1 MNKVLNRDQQ
11 LDFDGLEDYLR
22 FFLDTIEEYKHDWE
36 ISTDEI
42 QRFNNELNRFKD
54 IVNSSSYIPG
64 EIKDAVN
71 NISYNVGKKSIFKK
85 WLRYV
90 FLWRSDAYRLYHLEK
105 KAEFETL
112 EYDLNKILNLITITH
127 PYPYIN

>member
-11 LDFDGLEDYLR
+11 LDLNGLEDYLR
-22 FFLDTIEEYKHDWE
+22 FFLETIEGYKQDWE
-36 ISTDEI
+36 ISSDEI

-71 NISYNVGKKSIFKK
+71 NISYNNSKWSSIKK
-85 WLRYV
+85 WLRYL
-90 FLWRSDAYRLYHLEK
+90 FLWDGDAYRLYQLEK
-105 KAEFETL
+105 KSEFEGV
-112 EYDLNKILNLITITH
+112 EYEINKILNQIIITH
-127 PYPYIN
+127 SYQT